1 MPAPQQFEELTLDK
15 LETFLLRFADER
27 RTGQL
32 KIQGEGAKGGR
43 VDLREGKIVAV
54 DSPFASEALGEIARK
69 LGFLNKGDVQKAI
82 DALSRADNAGRQL
95 GDILVSENLITR
107 NALETCLRYQ
117 AESALHSMIG
127 FHGRISFLPGNV
139 APAEITLDPREVF
152 DRIKQRDHV
161 EEVGS
166 AVLGLIDQTPAA
178 GMAAVD
184 ALPVLPEYEAQEEVR
199 RIAQAAI
206 REAAQ
211 SATAVQADLDAQAS
225 AAAAELMRD
234 GTEPHVPLPDL
245 PDAELV
251 PLEKSF
257 GDSPLRAA
265 DDRPR
270 LGRVIL
276 DVCRPGASS
285 TEALLAYASHFA
297 RRAVL
302 FAAAS
307 KGLRIAGCKT
317 QDGHS
322 FATKLDGIVLP
333 RETGTGA
340 IGRVMS
346 ERVPARGPF
355 EWKDDAD
362 TKLTEALGPAPD
374 GDAIMF
380 PIALHE
386 RAIGLLYADGVPP
399 GDPAFLEGL
408 AAAVAVTAVVMENKL
423 AFREKEDAA
432 KK

>member
-1 MPAPQQFEELTLDK
+1 MPAPQQFEELTLEK

-152 DRIKQRDHV
+152 ERIKQRDHV

-166 AVLGLIDQTPAA
+166 AVLGLIDQTPAG
-178 GMAAVD
+178 GMPAVD
-184 ALPVLPEYEAQEEVR
+184 ALPVLPDYAAQEEVR
-199 RIAQAAI
+199 RLAQAAI
-206 REAAQ
+206 REAAE
-211 SATAVQADLDAQAS
+211 SASAVQADLDAQAS

-234 GTEPHVPLPDL
+234 GTEPHEPLHEL
-245 PDAELV
+245 PAAELE

-257 GDSPLRAA
+257 GDSPLRA

-285 TEALLAYASHFA
+285 TEALLGYASFFA
-297 RRAVL
+297 KRAVL

-317 QDGHS
+317 QDGFS
-322 FATKLDGIVLP
+322 FAAKLEGIVIA
-333 RETGTGA
+333 RETEGGA
-340 IGRVMS
+340 IGRVMK

-355 EWKDDAD
+355 EWTDEAD
-362 TKLTEALGPAPD
+362 KNFQEAIGPAPD
-374 GDAIMF
+374 GDTIMF

-423 AFREKEDAA
+423 AFREKEGGA